1 MSIFKS
7 STKLIKFYV
16 QTTYICHINIKW
28 LISSHLGKKFFSP
41 SATTFVY
48 IKWDLWGPDSFSYQN
63 RIFQHQLSPEAPWP
77 HGVSRSGCVASEGWG
92 HWQLVTQDSML
103 RLVTQQVEREG
114 DKLLFFSVHTCLLS
128 LWSGLCVKG
137 KDDQGPQHQ
146 EPWTPA
152 SCTGKNTHSEDTCS
166 SKVCLLWIFASQS
179 WMTTYI
185 LYIDISI
192 SNDWNEEQITS
203 IIIIINEENKV
214 LHVSGGKFNF

>member
-28 LISSHLGKKFFSP
+28 LISSHLEKKFFSP

-103 RLVTQQVEREG
+103 RLVTQQVEQEG
-114 DKLLFFSVHTCLLS
+114 GKLLLFSLHTCLLS
-128 LWSGLCVKG
+128 LWSELCVKG
-137 KDDQGPQHQ
+137 KDDQGLQHQ
-146 EPWTPA
+146 EPWMPEHQPA
-152 SCTGKNTHSEDTCS
+152 ARERTHNLRTHAQAKCVS
-166 SKVCLLWIFASQS
+166 SGYLQVRAEWLPTF
-179 WMTTYI
+179 YI
-185 LYIDISI
+185 LIYPYQMI
-192 SNDWNEEQITS
+192 EMK
-203 IIIIINEENKV
+203 NKS
-214 LHVSGGKFNF
+214 LQ

>member
-63 RIFQHQLSPEAPWP
+63 RIFQHQLE
-77 HGVSRSGCVASEGWG
+77 SRGPMATWSFQKWLCCFRG
-92 HWQLVTQDSML
+92 L
-103 RLVTQQVEREG
+103 RTPTACDTGQYAKMVTQQVEREG
-114 DKLLFFSVHTCLLS
+114 DKLLFFSLHTRWLS

-137 KDDQGPQHQ
+137 KDDQGLQHQ
-146 EPWTPA
+146 EPWMPEHQPA
-152 SCTGKNTHSEDTCS
+152 ARERTQNLRTHAQAKCVS
-166 SKVCLLWIFASQS
+166 SGYLQVSAEWLPTF
-179 WMTTYI
+179 YI
-185 LYIDISI
+185 LIYPYQMI
-192 SNDWNEEQITS
+192 EMK
-203 IIIIINEENKV
+203 NKS
-214 LHVSGGKFNF
+214 LQ